1 MTSDRGGRLDPWGGP
16 LPLGGLGG
24 RSRPKT
30 GRPADEM
37 TALAPSQ
44 AKKSFNRTLLLCSA
58 APGAHSTSAALQRDN
73 ICTTTPVQPPR
84 HHHHRRPLTP
94 SGLLVHFSPPSSPHA
109 RERSCSAKNRPSTP
123 QEPLPASSHTD
134 YVANYK
140 RPPAMSKRTSSAA
153 TNGGAQKAGQVSCT
167 LLSSASLSTRRE
179 KPGTKALTSP
189 LATTAYDKQKDLLS
203 SETGHFSLIRAM
215 HLADLITE
223 MNGTRR
229 PKQVATASSTY

>member
-84 HHHHRRPLTP
+84 HYHHRRPLTP
-94 SGLLVHFSPPSSPHA
+94 SGLLDHFCPPSSPHA
-109 RERSCSAKNRPSTP
+109 RERSCSAKNPSVDTARATP
-123 QEPLPASSHTD
+123 CLLPHRLHCQLQAPARHVEENLLRRHQRRCPKGRASLV
-134 YVANYK
+134 YVAVV
-140 RPPAMSKRTSSAA
+140 RIP
-153 TNGGAQKAGQVSCT
+153 
-167 LLSSASLSTRRE
+167 LLLGRE
-179 KPGTKALTSP
+179 TKNKALTFP

-229 PKQVATASSTY
+229 PKQAVTAPSIY